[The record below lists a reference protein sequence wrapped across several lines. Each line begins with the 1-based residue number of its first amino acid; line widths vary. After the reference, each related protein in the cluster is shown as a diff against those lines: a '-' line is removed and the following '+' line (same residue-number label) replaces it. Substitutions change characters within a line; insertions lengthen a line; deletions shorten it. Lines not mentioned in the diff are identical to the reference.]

1 MSGIQ
6 LKNWQK
12 MKIRI
17 NTEQAKIKSPGHI
30 VSKSLRMSHLTH
42 LTTLRAKR
50 ATFIDISNIS
60 NFRRMVIF
68 GELNGIKKFI
78 FAYCVTASEL
88 LTVFKMH
95 FIVRQASR
103 GRTFDAAVSDACSL

>member
-50 ATFIDISNIS
+50 ATFIDKLKISNLRVAKNLQNWS
-60 NFRRMVIF
+60 FLVILM
-68 GELNGIKKFI
+68 G
-78 FAYCVTASEL
+78 
-88 LTVFKMH
+88 
-95 FIVRQASR
+95 
-103 GRTFDAAVSDACSL
+103 